1 MNDIEHA
8 SEHDRRPHT
17 MLERHLTVGAHTYQI
32 TATGTGEEQVSLV
45 LAGWDPDGKVVSQ
58 ISGGISPH
66 DLPAVADA
74 LTSTLAGLAA
84 LRVQRKQAKATV
96 VTDKPRR
103 YPNRGARWS
112 DTDDD
117 RLLALFREG
126 ATERALMEEF
136 GRSRGGIRA
145 RLESLGELESDTGSV
160 YRERDGRRE
169 REAPPDGET
178 TRDGDALP
186 ERDESAGQELEVTAG
201 AN

>member
-8 SEHDRRPHT
+8 PEHDRRPHT

-32 TATGTGEEQVSLV
+32 TATGRGEEQVSLV
-45 LAGWDPDGKVVSQ
+45 LAGWDPDGKVVSE

-84 LRVQRKQAKATV
+84 LRIQRKQAKATV
-96 VTDKPRR
+96 VTDKPKR

-112 DTDDD
+112 DTDDE
-117 RLLALFREG
+117 RLVTLFREG
-126 ATERALMEEF
+126 ATERVLMEQF

-145 RLESLGELESDTGSV
+145 RLESLGELESDSGSV

-178 TRDGDALP
+178 AHDGGALSKADVP
-186 ERDESAGQELEVTAG
+186 AGQELEVKAG
-201 AN
+201 G